1 MTIRDS
7 VIRHL
12 ADLVAF
18 PTVSSA
24 SNLALNEH
32 VSGFAARHGARL
44 RSFPDE
50 SGQKAS
56 LLISV
61 GPEVEGGLVLS
72 GHTDVVPVEGQD
84 WTSDPFQ
91 LTTQGERL
99 VGRGA
104 TDMKGFV
111 ACCLALLPQIAALPL
126 RKPVHL
132 ALSYDEE
139 VGCTGVWSMAEWV
152 GQHLRPALAVIGEPT
167 MMRLV
172 EAHKVSCIGRVRLH
186 GMAGHSSQPD
196 RGVNAVMYAAELIH
210 DIRRAEQEL
219 RSGPR
224 LDLFDPPYSTTQVN
238 RIQGGTAGN
247 IIAEDCWFSWEFRM
261 IPGQDHAP
269 CLTRLQALADQLTA
283 QMRQVS
289 GHAGIT
295 IEQDALVPGLAP
307 MQDRQLVEMLL
318 TMLGQDHG
326 LGVSYGTEA
335 GIFQRFGTPSCV
347 IGPGTIEDA
356 HRPDE
361 SVDIA
366 QLEACCDFLMQLVR
380 RMAL

>member
-132 ALSYDEE
+132 ALSYDE
-139 VGCTGVWSMAEWV
+139 
-152 GQHLRPALAVIGEPT
+152 
-167 MMRLV
+167 
-172 EAHKVSCIGRVRLH
+172 VSAARASGRWRN
-186 GMAGHSSQPD
+186 GSGSTCA
-196 RGVNAVMYAAELIH
+196 
-210 DIRRAEQEL
+210 RRW
-219 RSGPR
+219 P
-224 LDLFDPPYSTTQVN
+224 
-238 RIQGGTAGN
+238 
-247 IIAEDCWFSWEFRM
+247 
-261 IPGQDHAP
+261 
-269 CLTRLQALADQLTA
+269 
-283 QMRQVS
+283 
-289 GHAGIT
+289 
-295 IEQDALVPGLAP
+295 
-307 MQDRQLVEMLL
+307 
-318 TMLGQDHG
+318 
-326 LGVSYGTEA
+326 
-335 GIFQRFGTPSCV
+335 
-347 IGPGTIEDA
+347 
-356 HRPDE
+356 
-361 SVDIA
+361 
-366 QLEACCDFLMQLVR
+366 
-380 RMAL
+380 